1 MALAIRRPCT
11 VTTQVYI
18 YIYIYIYRDVL
29 FRQRPSMAPLGHR
42 WPPLGHRW
50 PLQMAEYRLCFRGN
64 ISFFLNNAESM
75 EKNLYIQLIL
85 VRHRAA
91 LNCVL
96 AQQMNIVHKQLRP
109 VCTGLIAS
117 GQDNLNVVKPYFPKT
132 ARQNFK
138 LFHESI
144 QKNWCIQLILVRH
157 RAALNCVR
165 TQQMNIVLQQGC
177 LSILIP
183 CHLCGIFQ
191 YILIKRLVRI
201 ETNFALYQLI
211 KLSKHCHSSAITPP
225 WFTHTGTVGN
235 LNS

>member
-1 MALAIRRPCT
+1 MPPSFTHTGT
-11 VTTQVYI
+11 V
-18 YIYIYIYRDVL
+18 
-29 FRQRPSMAPLGHR
+29 
-42 WPPLGHRW
+42 
-50 PLQMAEYRLCFRGN
+50 GN
-64 ISFFLNNAESM
+64 I
-75 EKNLYIQLIL
+75 QLH
-85 VRHRAA
+85 VRR
-91 LNCVL
+91 VL
-96 AQQMNIVHKQLRP
+96 L
-109 VCTGLIAS
+109 GLIAS

-138 LFHESI
+138 LFHESM
-144 QKNWCIQLILVRH
+144 QKNVFIQLILVRH

-165 TQQMNIVLQQGC
+165 TQQMNIILQQEF
-177 LSILIP
+177 LFILIP

-211 KLSKHCHSSAITPP
+211 KLSKHCHSSAIMPP